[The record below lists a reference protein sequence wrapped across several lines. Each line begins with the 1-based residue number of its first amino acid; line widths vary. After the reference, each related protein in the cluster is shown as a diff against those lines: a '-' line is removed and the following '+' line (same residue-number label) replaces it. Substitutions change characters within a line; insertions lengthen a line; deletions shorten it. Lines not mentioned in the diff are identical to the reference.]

1 MVGLKAVEVE
11 EGAKEIGRGKAESA
25 LEVGY
30 ENHTLTG
37 LRGGRLFVPCASDD
51 HPGADPA

>member
-1 MVGLKAVEVE
+1 MVGLKAIEVE
-11 EGAKEIGRGKAESA
+11 ESAKEVGRGKTESA
-25 LEVGY
+25 LEVSY
-30 ENHTLTG
+30 KNHTLTG